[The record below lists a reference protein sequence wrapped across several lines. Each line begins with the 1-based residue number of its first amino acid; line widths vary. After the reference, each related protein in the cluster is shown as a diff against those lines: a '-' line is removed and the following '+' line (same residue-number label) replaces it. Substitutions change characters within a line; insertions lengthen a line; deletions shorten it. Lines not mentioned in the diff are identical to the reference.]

1 MADEAASF
9 NTEIWSICVAS
20 TASRLPSNPSMS
32 TSGAALEP
40 PKVPIPRTRI
50 MPPSPPGAP
59 LCVVTVTPGAMPW
72 SAVDEDTMG
81 RLARSSAE
89 TDATEPV
96 RLTFFCVS

>member
-1 MADEAASF
+1 
-9 NTEIWSICVAS
+9 
-20 TASRLPSNPSMS
+20 MS

-72 SAVDEDTMG
+72 RAVDEDTMG